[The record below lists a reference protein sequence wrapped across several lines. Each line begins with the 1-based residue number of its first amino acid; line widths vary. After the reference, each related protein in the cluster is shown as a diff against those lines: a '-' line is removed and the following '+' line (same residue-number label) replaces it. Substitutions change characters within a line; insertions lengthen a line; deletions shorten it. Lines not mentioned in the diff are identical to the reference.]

1 MQRIALLGVGTMGAG
16 MAANWLKKGF
26 PLTIWNRTPARAEP
40 LAAQGATIAA
50 TPREAAEGADIIVA
64 MVADDDASRAVW
76 LGASGALEN
85 AKSGAIL
92 IESSTVTPDWVRELA
107 GKAQARGCR
116 FLDAPV
122 GGSRAAAAAGQLV
135 FFVGGDGETLEA
147 TRPALEAVGQRV
159 NHVGATGAGATWKLI
174 NNMLVATQAAG
185 LAEALAF
192 ARKSGFAPD
201 QISALIGASAAA
213 SPIVQTKLPR
223 MIDGQFD
230 ETDFALY
237 LMHKDTRYAVALAE
251 KLGAPHDVIAAA
263 EAAFARAEA
272 KGLGAKDF
280 AAVAT

>member
-16 MAANWLKKGF
+16 MAASWLKNGF
-26 PLTIWNRTPARAEP
+26 PLTIWNRTPARAAP
-40 LAAQGATIAA
+40 FAAQGATIAA

-64 MVADDDASRAVW
+64 MVADDDASRDVW
-76 LGASGALEN
+76 LGASGALES
-85 AKSGAIL
+85 AKPGAIL
-92 IESSTVTPDWVRELA
+92 IESSTLTPDWVRELGA
-107 GKAQARGCR
+107 KAQERGCR

-122 GGSRAAAAAGQLV
+122 GGSRTAAAAGQLV
-135 FFVGGDGETLEA
+135 LFVGGDAETLEA
-147 TRPALEAVGQRV
+147 ARPALEAVAQRV
-159 NHVGATGAGATWKLI
+159 NHVGSTGAGATWKLI
-174 NNMLVATQAAG
+174 NNMLIATQAAG

-201 QISALIGASAAA
+201 QISALIGSSAAA
-213 SPIVQTKLPR
+213 SPIVQLKLPR
-223 MIDGQFD
+223 MIEGEFD

-263 EAAFARAEA
+263 ETAFARAEA

-280 AAVAT
+280 AAVAM

>member
-40 LAAQGATIAA
+40 LVAEGATIAA
-50 TPREAAEGADIIVA
+50 TPREAAEGADIVVA

-76 LGASGALEN
+76 LGPTGALES
-85 AKSGAIL
+85 AKPGAIL
-92 IESSTVTPDWVRELA
+92 IESSTLSPDWVRELA
-107 GKAQARGCR
+107 GKAEERGCR

-122 GGSRAAAAAGQLV
+122 GGSRSAAAAGQLI
-135 FFVGGDGETLEA
+135 FFVGGDAETVEA
-147 TRPALEAVGQRV
+147 ARPAMEAVALSV
-159 NHVGATGAGATWKLI
+159 NHVGATGAGATWKLV
-174 NNMLVATQAAG
+174 NNMLIAIQTAG

-192 ARKSGFAPD
+192 ARKSGFAPE

-213 SPIVQTKLPR
+213 SPIVQLKLPR
-223 MIDGQFD
+223 MIEGEFD
-230 ETDFALY
+230 ETDFALT
-237 LMHKDTRYAVALAE
+237 LMHKDARYAVALAE
-251 KLGAPHDVIAAA
+251 NLGAPHDMIAAA

-272 KGLGAKDF
+272 KGLGMKDF

>member
-26 PLTIWNRTPARAEP
+26 PLTMWNRTPARAAP
-40 LAAQGATIAA
+40 FAAKGATIAA

-64 MVADDDASRAVW
+64 MVADDDASRDVW
-76 LGASGALEN
+76 LGPSGALEN
-85 AKSGAIL
+85 AKPGAIL
-92 IESSTVTPDWVRELA
+92 IESSTLTPDWVRELA
-107 GKAQARGCR
+107 GKAQERGCR

-122 GGSRAAAAAGQLV
+122 GGSRTAAAAGQLV
-135 FFVGGDGETLEA
+135 LFVGGDAGTLEA
-147 TRPALEAVGQRV
+147 ARPALEAAAQRV
-159 NHVGATGAGATWKLI
+159 NHVGSTGAGATWKLI
-174 NNMLVATQAAG
+174 NNMLTAIQAAG

-213 SPIVQTKLPR
+213 SPIVQAKLPR
-223 MIDGQFD
+223 MIEGEFD

>member
-26 PLTIWNRTPARAEP
+26 PLTIWNRTLARAEP
-40 LAAQGATIAA
+40 FAAQGATVAA
-50 TPREAAEGADIIVA
+50 TPREAAEGADIIVS

-76 LGASGALEN
+76 LGPSGALES
-85 AKSGAIL
+85 AKPRAIV
-92 IESSTVTPDWVRELA
+92 IESSTLTPDWVRELA
-107 GKAQARGCR
+107 GKARERGCR

-122 GGSRAAAAAGQLV
+122 TGSRPHAAAGQLV
-135 FFVGGDGETLEA
+135 LFIGGDAETLEA
-147 TRPALEAVGQRV
+147 ARPALEAVAQRIDPL
-159 NHVGATGAGATWKLI
+159 GAVGAGATWKLI
-174 NNMLVATQAAG
+174 NNMLIATQAAG

-201 QISALIGASAAA
+201 QISALIGSSAAA
-213 SPIVQTKLPR
+213 SPIVQAKLPR

>member
-40 LAAQGATIAA
+40 LVAQGATIAA
-50 TPREAAEGADIIVA
+50 TPREAAQGADVIVA
-64 MVADDDASRAVW
+64 MVADNDASRAVW
-76 LGASGALEN
+76 LGPTGALES
-85 AKSGAIL
+85 AKPGAIL
-92 IESSTVTPDWVRELA
+92 IESSTLTPDWVRELGA
-107 GKAQARGCR
+107 KAEERGCR

-122 GGSRAAAAAGQLV
+122 GGSRAAAAAGQLT
-135 FFVGGDGETLEA
+135 FFVGGDAETVEA
-147 TRPALEAVGQRV
+147 ARPAMEAVALTV
-159 NHVGATGAGATWKLI
+159 NHVGATGAGATWKLV
-174 NNMLVATQAAG
+174 NNMLIAIQTAG

-192 ARKSGFAPD
+192 ARKSGFAPE
-201 QISALIGASAAA
+201 QIAALIGAGAAA
-213 SPIVQTKLPR
+213 SPIVRGKLPR
-223 MIDGQFD
+223 MIEGEFD

-251 KLGAPHDVIAAA
+251 QLGAPHDVIAAA

-272 KGLGAKDF
+272 KGLGMKDF

>member
-26 PLTIWNRTPARAEP
+26 ALTIWNRTPARAEP

-50 TPREAAEGADIIVA
+50 TPREAAEGADVIVA

-76 LGASGALEN
+76 LGPTGALES
-85 AKSGAIL
+85 AKPEAIL
-92 IESSTVTPDWVRELA
+92 IESSTLTPDWARELA

-122 GGSRAAAAAGQLV
+122 GGSRTAAAAGELT
-135 FFVGGDGETLEA
+135 FFVGGEAETVEA
-147 TRPALEAVGQRV
+147 ARRVLEAVARSV
-159 NHVGATGAGATWKLI
+159 NHLGATGAGATWKLV
-174 NNMLVATQAAG
+174 NNMLIAIQAAG

-192 ARKSGFAPD
+192 ARKSGFAPE
-201 QISALIGASAAA
+201 QISALIGASASA
-213 SPIVQTKLPR
+213 SPIVRGKLPR
-223 MIDGQFD
+223 MIEGEFD

-251 KLGAPHDVIAAA
+251 KLGAPHDMIAAA

-272 KGLGAKDF
+272 KGLGLKDF